1 MIEESREF
9 ARQPRWWTSGPISSV
24 TREQGERGSE
34 HLAGKEVLQDR
45 APLAVGPGEQL
56 GAPGLNTSKTIR

>member
-9 ARQPRWWTSGPISSV
+9 ARQPGWWTFGPITSV
-24 TREQGERGSE
+24 TREQGDGSE